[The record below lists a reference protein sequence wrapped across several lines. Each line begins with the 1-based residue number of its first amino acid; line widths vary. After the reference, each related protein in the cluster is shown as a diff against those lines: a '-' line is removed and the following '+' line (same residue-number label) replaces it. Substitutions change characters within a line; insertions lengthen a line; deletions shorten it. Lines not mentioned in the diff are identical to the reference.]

1 MLTESEPTACRSHYH
16 VIRSLRVTHTRTL
29 SRKKQSS
36 SLFSKASSPWSWL
49 DDPGTWMTRT
59 VFTVCGNPVPAIS
72 LRLRLF
78 RWRLVFH
85 FRSVGFPSSSGRG
98 LMRLIKCLFL
108 LCGSLTEWT
117 LVALVVDLWLFGLG
131 FRLHFRFLFLN
142 SISFGLIKRDHPAT
156 MFCLWLYCRQRRIY
170 KVLLTLTGNS
180 IPGEVL
186 SRPSLA

>member
-1 MLTESEPTACRSHYH
+1 MWSVHSVSLTRVRSAGRNSQVHSFQKPAH
-16 VIRSLRVTHTRTL
+16 
-29 SRKKQSS
+29 
-36 SLFSKASSPWSWL
+36 PDL
-49 DDPGTWMTRT
+49 DWINPGTWVTRT
-59 VFTVCGNPVPAIS
+59 VFTVCGNPVLAIS
-72 LRLRLF
+72 LRLF

-108 LCGSLTEWT
+108 LCGSLTEWS
-117 LVALVVDLWLFGLG
+117 LVELVVDLWLFGRG

-156 MFCLWLYCRQRRIY
+156 MFCLWLYCRQRQIY